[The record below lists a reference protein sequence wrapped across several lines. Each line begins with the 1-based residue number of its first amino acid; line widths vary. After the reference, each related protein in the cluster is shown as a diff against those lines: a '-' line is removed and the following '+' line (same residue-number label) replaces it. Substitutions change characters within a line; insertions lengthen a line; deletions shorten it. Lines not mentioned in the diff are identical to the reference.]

1 MGQGLRREACRFVIR
16 RSLARSA
23 EPVPS
28 NLNAS
33 KPMLHHLLQRI
44 AGLLVSLGFI
54 FIGLVYLNG
63 AFFSAWLSGGPP
75 NPYPLGW
82 ERRAIGQLVF
92 SVAAFVLAVGSY
104 KVIVA
109 LPNWRRPPVVLVFIG
124 IAIALTPFAGRFL
137 LQDQCL
143 DQGGQWSNR
152 TLECT
157 AN

>member
-1 MGQGLRREACRFVIR
+1 VIR
-16 RSLARSA
+16 RSPARRA
-23 EPVPS
+23 EPVQT

-33 KPMLHHLLQRI
+33 KPMSHRLLQRI
-44 AGLLVSLGFI
+44 AGLLVSLGLI
-54 FIGLVYLNG
+54 FIGLVCLNG
-63 AFFSAWLSGGPP
+63 AFFRAWMSGGPP